1 MFMGVKAMQKLSF
14 WILIGLI
21 LPLSGCLSTIMGTK
35 DSRSRAY
42 KIPEPGAGW
51 EAIDPGE
58 ADRAYRHKLDQ
69 SILNVTSVCG
79 ENRFKPLEDLSTDI
93 LKQLPEHQVVA
104 PPKSALVNGHP
115 ALITEA
121 RGQVDGKPLNV
132 RIGVVRTDSCLYDF
146 ILAGQELDPSSRVAF
161 DRSLQGF
168 KERSTR

>member
-1 MFMGVKAMQKLSF
+1 MQKLSF

-21 LPLSGCLSTIMGTK
+21 LPLPACLSTIMGTK
-35 DSRSRAY
+35 DSRSEAY

-51 EAIDPGE
+51 EPIDPGE

-69 SILNVTSVCG
+69 SILNVSSVCG
-79 ENRFKPLEDLSTDI
+79 EARFKTLEELSTDI
-93 LKQLPEHQVVA
+93 LKQLPEHEVVE
-104 PPKSALVNGHP
+104 PPKSAIIGGHP

-146 ILAGQELDPSSRVAF
+146 ILAGPRLDSSSRVAF

-168 KERSTR
+168 QERAAR